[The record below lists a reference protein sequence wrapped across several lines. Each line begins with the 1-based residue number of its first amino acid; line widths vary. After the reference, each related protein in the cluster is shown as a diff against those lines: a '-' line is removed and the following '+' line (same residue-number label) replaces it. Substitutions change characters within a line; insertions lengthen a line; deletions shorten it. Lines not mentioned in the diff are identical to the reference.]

1 MLKQPAQQAYVLNPR
16 RKRDLW
22 TYFDEGGHTA
32 LGMVYESLESVE
44 KVQLIEAKPKI
55 SSSAFNPS
63 P

>member
-44 KVQLIEAKPKI
+44 KVH
-55 SSSAFNPS
+55 
-63 P
+63 